1 MEIALRRRPLVYTSV
16 RSGHVATLPEVR
28 SLELR
33 SNSLL
38 ACTSVARARRHMCAR
53 TRLFGGDRTP
63 SRHHPAS
70 PKLLSSSLPLAPWSS
85 LGHHTCVDRW
95 ADPLPCLA
103 SSSSTGTIIGSWEK
117 DAETLESMS
126 MLQTPRTAKKSPLAL
141 ALGGTP
147 TRPFRRRGLCS
158 AARLLEPL
166 QAAAS
171 AHCSLLALP
180 WRAHSAGQVSQ
191 CGPQTRLR

>member
-1 MEIALRRRPLVYTSV
+1 MLAPDATCAHACSGAIGRRAAISLQVPSSFHHHC
-16 RSGHVATLPEVR
+16 RS
-28 SLELR
+28 
-33 SNSLL
+33 
-38 ACTSVARARRHMCAR
+38 
-53 TRLFGGDRTP
+53 
-63 SRHHPAS
+63 
-70 PKLLSSSLPLAPWSS
+70 PLAARPWS

-126 MLQTPRTAKKSPLAL
+126 MLQTPRTAKNSPLAL